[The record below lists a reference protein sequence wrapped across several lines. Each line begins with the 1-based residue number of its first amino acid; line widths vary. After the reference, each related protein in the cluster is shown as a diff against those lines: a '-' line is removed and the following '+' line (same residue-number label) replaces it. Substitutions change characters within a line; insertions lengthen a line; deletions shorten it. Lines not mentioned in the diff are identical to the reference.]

1 MEPVHSRYSIDAAN
15 RVRQT
20 EEGWCPADMAIED
33 FRRVMTEL
41 QERCK
46 RAGRDP
52 RSLSISIFAEGDP
65 EESKLHRYRD
75 LGVERVVLGVG
86 REDVDV
92 KEKVLPFLDRYTKI
106 VPKTRLIACVPLE
119 CFRQN
124 MDETISVIRPET
136 IWSHDLPQH
145 RFRDLCLNQAGVVPW
160 EAGKRGALK
169 IPSHSVKSQVL
180 AAWPYTLNRTRW
192 RRANTQNP
200 I

>member
-1 MEPVHSRYSIDAAN
+1 MRDASPMKITVPVGSIPG
-15 RVRQT
+15 T
-20 EEGWCPADMAIED
+20 EA
-33 FRRVMTEL
+33 T
-41 QERCK
+41 
-46 RAGRDP
+46 
-52 RSLSISIFAEGDP
+52 
-65 EESKLHRYRD
+65 H
-75 LGVERVVLGVG
+75 
-86 REDVDV
+86 
-92 KEKVLPFLDRYTKI
+92 T
-106 VPKTRLIACVPLE
+106 T
-119 CFRQN
+119 FRQN

-180 AAWPYTLNRTRW
+180 AAWPYTLNRTQW